1 MGNMKIDMR
10 CGMASFRQ
18 VIASPDGLQGSTQAE
33 AVNYRVC
40 SPAGGTD
47 SWTHPKR
54 EPLHHC

>member
-1 MGNMKIDMR
+1 
-10 CGMASFRQ
+10 MASFRQ

-47 SWTHPKR
+47 SWTHPKG